1 MALALSGCLL
11 ISPTVTEGYNE
22 GKHRIT
28 CQLEKVGGSNAT
40 VSNINI
46 SGDSR
51 LSIIS
56 IAGVAY
62 TGPTGPPIPFQMR
75 NNSAPVPIVFELDLT
90 ASTVGDTFSSTF
102 NLTASGGGSIT
113 ETYDFESI
121 DPAGIVT
128 GDLTLGFVPI
138 GMSNNKTLIFTNNSG
153 FDLIVDVTNSCN
165 FPVNTDL
172 TVSQPDPF
180 VVLAGGGV
188 VNWVLTWT
196 PTALNPGSLD
206 CVFNFGY
213 AEGVLQHIGFVTGSS
228 FQSTGLFSFTNIEI
242 QTEGGYLST
251 VDNLQTPNVCD
262 PYTKGAFGELKTIVY
277 EINYATGLADGIEL
291 YFNPWL
297 YGDDCF
303 FGREL
308 YASGEIDEPPRAAYY
323 VEFCTGIG
331 TVEMKLIGVG
341 TNENNQYNNTA
352 RFIEVDQFNA
362 KIELDFYLTMDV
374 DFPITNRTTPVQERL
389 LKNHLNAGVELV
401 NQAQSVYGIEKKICS
416 LFYLVDPNIL
426 VGGLPVQGAV
436 ENAVRCS
443 FRFLNSGLYDKP
455 GAPVAPEFVNPRF
468 RYYRSAVTVETLSI
482 FDPTEA
488 EFIINAPGYVP
499 DNAVAWLF
507 VDTRFNN
514 DLRFYDNYES
524 SRALIPNLGPGA
536 IDNLIIGQATAI
548 APIGGNDYRA
558 TFTIDKIPQS
568 LENENFKLIVIVY
581 DSANEVVCSYINPV

>member
-1 MALALSGCLL
+1 MALQLASCLL
-11 ISPTVTEGYNE
+11 VAPTVTQGYNG

-28 CQLEKVGGSNAT
+28 CQLEHTGGSNNT
-40 VSNINI
+40 VTNINI

-51 LSIIS
+51 FSIIS

-62 TGPTGPPIPFQMR
+62 TGPTGPPMSFQMR
-75 NNSAPVPIVFELDLT
+75 NNSAPVPIIFELDLT
-90 ASTVGDTFSSTF
+90 GSTIGDTFTSTF
-102 NLTASGGGSIT
+102 NLTAGGGGSFT
-113 ETYDFESI
+113 QTYDFESI
-121 DPAGIVT
+121 DPSGIVA
-128 GDLTLGFVPI
+128 GNLNLGFVPL
-138 GMSNNKTLIFTNNSG
+138 GMSNNETLTFTNNSD
-153 FDLIVDVTNSCN
+153 FDLVVDVTNTCN
-165 FPVNTDL
+165 FPANTDL
-172 TVSQPDPF
+172 TVNQPDPF

-188 VNWVLTWT
+188 VNWQLTWT

-206 CVFNFGY
+206 CDFNFSF
-213 AEGVLQHIGFVTGSS
+213 AEGQLQHIGFVTGSS
-228 FQSTGLFSFTNIEI
+228 SDATAALNFTNIEI

-251 VDNLQTPNVCD
+251 VDNLQNPNICD

-277 EINYATGLADGIEL
+277 EINYSPGFADGIQF

-297 YGDDCF
+297 YGDDCY

-308 YASGEIDEPPRAAYY
+308 YATGEIDEPPRAAYY

-352 RFIEVDQFNA
+352 RFVEVDQFNA
-362 KIELDFYLTMDV
+362 KIELDFYLTMDI
-374 DFPITNRTTPVQERL
+374 DFPITNTTTPVQERL
-389 LKNHLNAGVELV
+389 LKNHINAGVELV
-401 NQAQSVYGIEKKICS
+401 NQAQSVYGIEKKICG
-416 LFYLVDPNIL
+416 LFYLVDPNIF
-426 VGGLPVQGAV
+426 VNNKPVNAYI

-443 FRFLNSGLYDKP
+443 FRFLNAGLYDKP

-468 RYYRSAVTVETLSI
+468 EYSRSAVTVETLSI
-482 FDPTEA
+482 FDTTDV

-499 DNAVAWLF
+499 DNAVAWLY

-524 SRALIPNLGPGA
+524 SRAAIPNLGPGP

-558 TFTIDKIPQS
+558 TFTIDKIPEN
-568 LENENFKLIVIVY
+568 LENENFKLIIIVY
-581 DSANEVVCSYINPV
+581 DSTNEVVCSYINPV